1 MICPNISLKE
11 VKDGFNEMVEALGGR
26 PLTDEEFKS
35 SELRNQRTGQDYSA
49 MEAAYRTYH
58 RNNGNMLDKAPN
70 GNDSVLFNSLL
81 EHFGNRTE
89 AIKAKVNVYT
99 NEFFNWFG
107 DWTQEDKENVSK
119 VVDENGEPLVVWH
132 SGNDTYSIF
141 NLDKS
146 PNGFYFGTQEQ
157 AFARADM
164 EVDYVPNGMLIQ
176 TFLNIRNPKITTFD
190 DRDINKYKATNDG
203 FIIKVSEEDA
213 KELASIGGYNPD
225 NFKVEYVAFNPNQI
239 KHVENLGAWST
250 EDNNIYH
257 NLTPASVADEIR
269 KNLTDR
275 GIIHSFK
282 GYRLTK
288 SVMNAEQLVCQAC
301 EGTPVIPFFYRD
313 SNSTAVEF
321 LDNVTIAD
329 DLRDEIERTNNKST
343 SDVLSLA
350 RTLQNKVPQLSF
362 EFIRPTELPE
372 GVDKRAN
379 SFVKGNKVYLVV
391 GRATTESTVE
401 EFMHPIVYTIQN
413 LNDTLFNSLFEEAK
427 KDFPK
432 LWAEIQD
439 TYTDKRGFNNI
450 SRQNELVTQALSR
463 YVHSGYKKAQNR
475 TTVKELVRNAL
486 NYIAQIIN
494 RAIEMVGGKAVVTPE
509 NLPKMKLEELARLI
523 VADDSQFRVWTTE
536 EIQHSISTKQQKAQK
551 VAEQITERFY
561 VLYRAYERMPN
572 KSPRRQQ
579 IQNQIFEKFN
589 ELKQTQDYYAV
600 TIALDFALQNLGTWD
615 YTINEPM
622 KADSVSGYLWKQSK
636 LADPYSDITP
646 ERLVEMYQN
655 SIGFYDNLVSQHI
668 PNNLDDQMSA
678 EDK

>member
-11 VKDGFNEMVEALGGR
+11 VKDGFNEIVEALGGR

-81 EHFGNRTE
+81 EHFKGDRAA
-89 AIKAKVNVYT
+89 AIKAKANVYT
-99 NEFFNWFG
+99 DEFFNWFG

-119 VVDENGEPLVVWH
+119 VVDTNGEPLVVWH

-257 NLTPASVADEIR
+257 NLTPASAADEIR

-329 DLRDEIERTNNKST
+329 DLRDEIERTNDKSMT
-343 SDVLSLA
+343 AVISLA
-350 RTLQNKVPQLSF
+350 RTLQQKIPQLSF

-486 NYIAQIIN
+486 NYIAQLIN
-494 RAIEMVGGKAVVTPE
+494 RAIEMAGGKTIVTPE

-536 EIQHSISTKQQKAQK
+536 EIQHSISTKQ
-551 VAEQITERFY
+551 
-561 VLYRAYERMPN
+561 
-572 KSPRRQQ
+572 
-579 IQNQIFEKFN
+579 
-589 ELKQTQDYYAV
+589 
-600 TIALDFALQNLGTWD
+600 
-615 YTINEPM
+615 
-622 KADSVSGYLWKQSK
+622 
-636 LADPYSDITP
+636 
-646 ERLVEMYQN
+646 
-655 SIGFYDNLVSQHI
+655 
-668 PNNLDDQMSA
+668 
-678 EDK
+678 

>member
-1 MICPNISLKE
+1 MI
-11 VKDGFNEMVEALGGR
+11 D
-26 PLTDEEFKS
+26 D
-35 SELRNQRTGQDYSA
+35 
-49 MEAAYRTYH
+49 
-58 RNNGNMLDKAPN
+58 
-70 GNDSVLFNSLL
+70 NSIPDVI
-81 EHFGNRTE
+81 TP
-89 AIKAKVNVYT
+89 
-99 NEFFNWFG
+99 
-107 DWTQEDKENVSK
+107 EDI
-119 VVDENGEPLVVWH
+119 H
-132 SGNDTYSIF
+132 
-141 NLDKS
+141 
-146 PNGFYFGTQEQ
+146 
-157 AFARADM
+157 
-164 EVDYVPNGMLIQ
+164 
-176 TFLNIRNPKITTFD
+176 
-190 DRDINKYKATNDG
+190 
-203 FIIKVSEEDA
+203 
-213 KELASIGGYNPD
+213 
-225 NFKVEYVAFNPNQI
+225 EYVAFNPNQI

-257 NLTPASVADEIR
+257 NLTPTNAADEIR
-269 KNLTDR
+269 KNLVDR

-288 SVMNAEQLVCQAC
+288 SVMNGEQLVCQAC

-329 DLRDEIERTNNKST
+329 DLRDEIERTNDKSMT
-343 SDVLSLA
+343 AVISLA
-350 RTLQNKVPQLSF
+350 RTLQQKIPQLSF

-475 TTVKELVRNAL
+475 TTVKELVRNAF

-509 NLPKMKLEELARLI
+509 NLPKM
-523 VADDSQFRVWTTE
+523 
-536 EIQHSISTKQQKAQK
+536 
-551 VAEQITERFY
+551 QIR
-561 VLYRAYERMPN
+561 
-572 KSPRRQQ
+572 S
-579 IQNQIFEKFN
+579 
-589 ELKQTQDYYAV
+589 
-600 TIALDFALQNLGTWD
+600 
-615 YTINEPM
+615 
-622 KADSVSGYLWKQSK
+622 
-636 LADPYSDITP
+636 
-646 ERLVEMYQN
+646 
-655 SIGFYDNLVSQHI
+655 
-668 PNNLDDQMSA
+668 
-678 EDK
+678 

>member
-1 MICPNISLKE
+1 MI
-11 VKDGFNEMVEALGGR
+11 D
-26 PLTDEEFKS
+26 D
-35 SELRNQRTGQDYSA
+35 
-49 MEAAYRTYH
+49 
-58 RNNGNMLDKAPN
+58 
-70 GNDSVLFNSLL
+70 NSIPDVI
-81 EHFGNRTE
+81 TP
-89 AIKAKVNVYT
+89 
-99 NEFFNWFG
+99 
-107 DWTQEDKENVSK
+107 EDI
-119 VVDENGEPLVVWH
+119 H
-132 SGNDTYSIF
+132 
-141 NLDKS
+141 
-146 PNGFYFGTQEQ
+146 
-157 AFARADM
+157 
-164 EVDYVPNGMLIQ
+164 
-176 TFLNIRNPKITTFD
+176 
-190 DRDINKYKATNDG
+190 
-203 FIIKVSEEDA
+203 
-213 KELASIGGYNPD
+213 
-225 NFKVEYVAFNPNQI
+225 EYVAFNPNQI

-257 NLTPASVADEIR
+257 NLTPASAADEIR

-329 DLRDEIERTNNKST
+329 DLRDEIERTNDKSMT
-343 SDVLSLA
+343 AVISLA
-350 RTLQNKVPQLSF
+350 RTLQQKIPQLSF

-475 TTVKELVRNAL
+475 TTVKELVRSAL
-486 NYIAQIIN
+486 NYIAQLIN

-509 NLPKMKLEELARLI
+509 NLPKMKLEELARLV

-615 YTINEPM
+615 YTTNEPM

-668 PNNLDDQMSA
+668 PNNLDDQMSV
-678 EDK
+678 EDKQKAKEVKDIIDRVIKPMWLQVMAKVGDKIVDDIVDSEVFASDEDKEDMKTVAKDWLHKNVMYGDINVVKSYVYNNSYIDNPIIKQVFHLI